1 MNTLTIRT
9 DKELDAGLEQL
20 AAATHRTKSDVARA
34 MLRKQ
39 IALAKLRE
47 LRQEFMPCAEKAGYL
62 TDEDVFR
69 DVS

>member
-1 MNTLTIRT
+1 MSSLRPIVN
-9 DKELDAGLEQL
+9 QL
-20 AAATHRTKSDVARA
+20 AETMHRTKSDVARD

-39 IALAKLRE
+39 IALAKLHE
-47 LRQEFMPCAEKAGYL
+47 LRREFIPYAEKTGYL